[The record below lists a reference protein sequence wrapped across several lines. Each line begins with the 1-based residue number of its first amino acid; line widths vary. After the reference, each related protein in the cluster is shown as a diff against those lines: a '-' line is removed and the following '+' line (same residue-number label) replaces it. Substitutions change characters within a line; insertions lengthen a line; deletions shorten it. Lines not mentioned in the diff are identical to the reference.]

1 MASFDGDILGS
12 SSQRTNKTEHG
23 ESDVVVLLVP
33 FDLSRRE
40 EGDGQIGSESDG
52 AGERALGRKMETE
65 EEASEIRGLSPPCG
79 RTRGGRTEGSKGGR
93 ASRRALHTFFPL
105 SSLSV
110 RGA

>member
-1 MASFDGDILGS
+1 MKLN
-12 SSQRTNKTEHG
+12 RG

-33 FDLSRRE
+33 FDLSRR

-79 RTRGGRTEGSKGGR
+79 GTERTD
-93 ASRRALHTFFPL
+93 
-105 SSLSV
+105 
-110 RGA
+110 

>member
-1 MASFDGDILGS
+1 M
-12 SSQRTNKTEHG
+12 
-23 ESDVVVLLVP
+23 LLVP
-33 FDLSRRE
+33 FDLSRR

-79 RTRGGRTEGSKGGR
+79 RNGLKGAREGERVGGHYT
-93 ASRRALHTFFPL
+93 L
-105 SSLSV
+105 SFHSPLSV